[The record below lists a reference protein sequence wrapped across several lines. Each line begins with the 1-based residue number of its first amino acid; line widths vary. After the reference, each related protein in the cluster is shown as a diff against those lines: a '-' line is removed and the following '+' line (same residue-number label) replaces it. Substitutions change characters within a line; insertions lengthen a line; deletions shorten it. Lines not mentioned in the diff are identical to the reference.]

1 MAKHLTV
8 GETLGPFPVGS
19 RSFFNPT
26 GVLLDRG
33 ATYEIAADDN
43 TWVDWYLASDADGRD
58 PTLAQSIARWALRC
72 KAGKWFQLIGAV
84 GESDEYVFPIG
95 KHIRWTFAGQGTD
108 FSPELYLFA
117 NDAWFA
123 YFNNH
128 GSVNVTIMRVR

>member
-8 GETLGPFPVGS
+8 DESAGPLPVNS
-19 RSFFNPT
+19 RVYFNPT

-33 ATYEIAADDN
+33 ATYEIAADDSK
-43 TWVDWYLASDADGRD
+43 WVDWHLASSADGRER
-58 PTLAQSIARWALRC
+58 PSLGQSLAQWALRC

-84 GESDEYVFPIG
+84 GRSDDYLFPIG
-95 KHIRWTFAGQGTD
+95 MHARWTYARQAETA
-108 FSPELYLFA
+108 ELYLLA

-128 GSVNVTIMRVR
+128 GSVNVTIKRVD